1 MNHLSIAIHP
11 WVIFLEEFR
20 YHNRAQL
27 EGHQVAHSYDNHR
40 GERSLFTLTHV
51 KVREHV
57 ADMELM
63 SAKTQAVADKPVRD
77 VSGSDDIA
85 VTTFSNGAVSVTHED
100 SVRIRRKTDKVI
112 LTVLVW
118 VYFLQILD
126 KTVLG
131 YGALFGLQES
141 TGLTGNR
148 YSLVGSI
155 GPIAQLAWQPF
166 SMFLIVKVPP
176 RILMSTL
183 VLGMGISQGA
193 IAASYNYV
201 GLLASCFFLG
211 LFQAGCLPLF
221 SIITSQWYRRVE
233 QPLRV
238 AAWYSTNGAATIVA
252 SAISFGLGHIPS
264 ERLQSWQI
272 LFLFTSLITLITA
285 PFVYWKLDNNIHTA
299 RFLTEEEKAQAV
311 ERLRA
316 NQTGTGAGHKEF
328 KWSHVIEAV
337 REPKTY
343 LWIAMSLLLSVGSAV
358 TNVFGPL
365 ILNGL
370 GYDKYHS
377 SLLNIPFGAIQ
388 LIAILVTS
396 HVAQKCRVKSAILVL
411 LILPVIAGL
420 AMLHVLD
427 RNPSQKSTLLV
438 AYYMLAILFG
448 GVPLIVAWIVGNTA
462 GATKQSVITSLY
474 NAGSSAGNII
484 GPLLFNKA
492 DAPSYHPGLR
502 NVLGIFVVL
511 VGVVLLQAGNLV
523 LLNQVQKKRRIAD
536 GKEAAIVDRSMEERY
551 IHTDESNGHGGAG
564 GRENPQDHALLDLT
578 DRENNEFVYIY

>member
-1 MNHLSIAIHP
+1 M
-11 WVIFLEEFR
+11 
-20 YHNRAQL
+20 
-27 EGHQVAHSYDNHR
+27 
-40 GERSLFTLTHV
+40 
-51 KVREHV
+51 
-57 ADMELM
+57 AD
-63 SAKTQAVADKPVRD
+63 VRD
-77 VSGSDDIA
+77 SPQ
-85 VTTFSNGAVSVTHED
+85 
-100 SVRIRRKTDKVI
+100 
-112 LTVLVW
+112 LPWPL
-118 VYFLQILD
+118 
-126 KTVLG
+126 
-131 YGALFGLQES
+131 ALFK
-141 TGLTGNR
+141 
-148 YSLVGSI
+148 YSNT
-155 GPIAQLAWQPF
+155 
-166 SMFLIVKVPP
+166 K
-176 RILMSTL
+176 
-183 VLGMGISQGA
+183 
-193 IAASYNYV
+193 
-201 GLLASCFFLG
+201 
-211 LFQAGCLPLF
+211 QARC
-221 SIITSQWYRRVE
+221 R
-233 QPLRV
+233 
-238 AAWYSTNGAATIVA
+238 
-252 SAISFGLGHIPS
+252 
-264 ERLQSWQI
+264 